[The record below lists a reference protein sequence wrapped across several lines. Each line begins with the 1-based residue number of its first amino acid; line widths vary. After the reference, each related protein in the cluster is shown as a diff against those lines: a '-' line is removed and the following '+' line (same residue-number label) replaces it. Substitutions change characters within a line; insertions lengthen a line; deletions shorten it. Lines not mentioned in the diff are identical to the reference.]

1 MGTLRT
7 TLSILTTTLVLTASA
22 QNSNV
27 VNAYNYMKD
36 GDLARAAEYIE
47 PAIMNETTMG
57 CLLYTSPSPRDR
69 G

>member
-57 CLLYTSPSPRDR
+57 K
-69 G
+69 